1 MSLSIIVAV
10 QRQGGRFMKQEHGQW
25 TVISQ
30 KEAIAKTSQA
40 LREQDAKTKKSSSSS
55 TSRQKRKSGQ
65 HAHEEEEQKAT
76 TTTTTPTTSRSSK
89 ARLTKRQRLARSQS
103 DGSSSSSNSRSRR
116 QAETALEGLNH
127 HMRSFNPQH
136 HPATPDMVSSKRQ
149 IIATADVGIPYHGPE
164 VALFDD
170 TPISIHNNNPDMSAT
185 APLSDEDDDNDHPF
199 RTNNNDKGNA
209 SGANPY
215 DNIVLF
221 ADELDD
227 LLLKAV

>member
-1 MSLSIIVAV
+1 
-10 QRQGGRFMKQEHGQW
+10 MKQEHGQW

-170 TPISIHNNNPDMSAT
+170 TPISIHNNNPDMSANED
-185 APLSDEDDDNDHPF
+185 DEDQPF
-199 RTNNNDKGNA
+199 PANNNGKGNV